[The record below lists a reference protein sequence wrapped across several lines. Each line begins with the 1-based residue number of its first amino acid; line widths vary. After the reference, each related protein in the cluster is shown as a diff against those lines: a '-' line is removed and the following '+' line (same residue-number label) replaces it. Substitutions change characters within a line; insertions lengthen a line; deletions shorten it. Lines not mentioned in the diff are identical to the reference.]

1 MQGRWTGAA
10 PVSSARAA
18 RYIWR
23 AMRPA
28 AAPALDRRLSVA
40 PMMDWTDRHDR
51 YFLRLITRRT
61 LLYTEMIT
69 TSAILH
75 GDRDRLL
82 GHDPAEHPLA
92 LQLGGSS
99 PAELAACARIAEAY
113 GFDEVNL
120 NVGCPS
126 GRVQNARFGACLMA
140 EPETV
145 AAAVA
150 AMRSATRL
158 PVTVKTRTGIDQR
171 DSYADLEAFV
181 AAVADAGCGSVTVHA
196 RKAWLSG
203 LSPKENREVP
213 PLDYPRVYRLKE
225 EFPGLEVVINGGIA
239 SLDEAERHLAHVDGA
254 MIGRSAYQT
263 PYMLAEADRRF
274 FGARDPVPTR
284 AGVVYALLPY
294 VEAQC
299 AAGVPAKA
307 VTRHILGLF
316 NGRPGAR
323 LWRRTLSETAH
334 KPGAGPEAIEAA
346 LERVLLAREGTA
358 DGNTGRGMEIA
369 LGA

>member
-1 MQGRWTGAA
+1 
-10 PVSSARAA
+10 
-18 RYIWR
+18 
-23 AMRPA
+23 MRPA
-28 AAPALDRRLSVA
+28 AAPAPDRRLSVA

-51 YFLRLITRRT
+51 FFLRLITRRT

-99 PAELAACARIAEAY
+99 PADLAAAARIAEAY

-150 AMRSATRL
+150 AMRAATAL
-158 PVTVKTRTGIDQR
+158 PVTVKTRTGIDEK
-171 DSYADLEAFV
+171 DSYRHLKAFV
-181 AAVADAGCGSVTVHA
+181 ATVAAAGCRSFTVHA
-196 RKAWLSG
+196 RKAWLAG
-203 LSPKENREVP
+203 LSPKQNREVP

-225 EFPGLEVVINGGIA
+225 DFPGLEIVINGGIA
-239 SLDEAERHLAHVDGA
+239 SLDAAERHLAHVDGA
-254 MIGRSAYQT
+254 MIGRGAYQN
-263 PYMLAEADRRF
+263 PFLLAEADRRF
-274 FGARDPVPTR
+274 FGERDTAPTR
-284 AGVVYALLPY
+284 EGVVRALLPY
-294 VEAQC
+294 VERQC
-299 AAGVPAKA
+299 AAGVPVKA
-307 VTRHILGLF
+307 MTRHILGLF
-316 NGRPGAR
+316 SGRPGAR
-323 LWRRTLSETAH
+323 QWKRTLSEMAH
-334 KPGAGPEAIEAA
+334 PPGAGPEVIETALDQVRAA
-346 LERVLLAREGTA
+346 QERAANREAGRFAVRAVGDERAGLL
-358 DGNTGRGMEIA
+358 I
-369 LGA
+369 

>member
-1 MQGRWTGAA
+1 MT
-10 PVSSARAA
+10 S
-18 RYIWR
+18 
-23 AMRPA
+23 A
-28 AAPALDRRLSVA
+28 AAPAPDRRLSVA

-99 PAELAACARIAEAY
+99 PADLAAAAGIAAAY

-150 AMRSATRL
+150 AMRSATDL
-158 PVTVKTRTGIDQR
+158 PVTVKTRTGIDER
-171 DSYADLEAFV
+171 DSYRHLKAFV
-181 AAVADAGCGSVTVHA
+181 ATVADAGCRTFTVHA
-196 RKAWLSG
+196 RKAWLAG
-203 LSPKENREVP
+203 LSPKQNREVP

-225 EFPGLEVVINGGIA
+225 DFPDLEIVVNGGIA
-239 SLDEAERHLAHVDGA
+239 SLDAAERHLALVDGA
-254 MIGRSAYQT
+254 MIGRSAYQA
-263 PYMLAEADRRF
+263 PFMLAEADRRF
-274 FGARDPVPTR
+274 FGATDPTLTR
-284 AGVVYALLPY
+284 EGVVRALLPY
-294 VEAQC
+294 VGRQC
-299 AAGVPAKA
+299 AAGVPVKA

-316 NGRPGAR
+316 SGRPGAR
-323 LWRRTLSETAH
+323 LWKRTLSELAH
-334 KPGAGPEAIEAA
+334 RPGAGPEVIETA
-346 LERVLLAREGTA
+346 LERALSAQERSAERY
-358 DGNTGRGMEIA
+358 TGRRLELA
-369 LGA
+369 VGA

>member
-1 MQGRWTGAA
+1 MG
-10 PVSSARAA
+10 
-18 RYIWR
+18 
-23 AMRPA
+23 PA
-28 AAPALDRRLSVA
+28 TAPALDRRLSVA

-61 LLYTEMIT
+61 LLYTEMIS
-69 TSAILH
+69 TSAILY

-92 LQLGGSS
+92 LQLGGAT
-99 PAELAACARIAEAY
+99 PADLAASARIAEAY

-150 AMRSATRL
+150 AMLSATAL
-158 PVTVKTRTGIDQR
+158 PVTVKTRTGVDER
-171 DSYADLEAFV
+171 DSYQHLKAFV
-181 AAVADAGCGSVTVHA
+181 AAVASAGCRSLTVHA

-213 PLDYPRVYRLKE
+213 PLDYPRVYRLKQD
-225 EFPGLEVVINGGIA
+225 FPGLEIVVNGGIG

-254 MIGRSAYQT
+254 MIGRSAYQA
-263 PYMLAEADRRF
+263 PYLLAEADCRF
-274 FGARDPVPTR
+274 FGAKAPAPTR
-284 AGVVYALLPY
+284 EGIVRALLPY
-294 VEAQC
+294 VERQC
-299 AAGVPAKA
+299 AAGVPLKA

-316 NGRPGAR
+316 SGRPGAR
-323 LWRRTLSETAH
+323 LWKRTLSEMAH
-334 KPGAGPEAIEAA
+334 RPGAGPEVIEAA
-346 LERVLLAREGTA
+346 LERVLSARERTA
-358 DGNTGRGMEIA
+358 DGNTGRSMEMVI
-369 LGA
+369 GA